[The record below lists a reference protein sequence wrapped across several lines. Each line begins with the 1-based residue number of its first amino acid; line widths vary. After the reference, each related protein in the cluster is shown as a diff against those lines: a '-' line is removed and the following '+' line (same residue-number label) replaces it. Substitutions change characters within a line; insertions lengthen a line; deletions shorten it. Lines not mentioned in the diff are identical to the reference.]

1 MKSDMA
7 QDRSNPKGVEA
18 RQEEPL
24 NMATVSETTIPPV
37 PALPRV
43 SVIIPAM
50 NEARNLPWVLQRMP
64 NVYEVI
70 LVDGRSTDDTVI
82 VARDLRPDVRVITQ
96 AGRGKGDA
104 LIAGFR
110 TARGDVLVTLD
121 ADGSADPAEIPYF
134 VDALLTGADFAK
146 GSRFVAGG
154 GSADLTL
161 LRRIGNGG
169 LTFTVNRLFG
179 SRYTDLCYGY
189 NAFWAH
195 CVPYIREGY
204 DGFEI
209 ETLVTLNITAAGL
222 AVREVASFELERMHG
237 VSNLRTFRDGF
248 RVLRTIVSERVRVSR
263 GGDVRRRPVLAD
275 RPLTALMDA
284 RRATQTGVV
293 EDDSAA
299 PMSTAESESVA

>member
-1 MKSDMA
+1 MARTSSD
-7 QDRSNPKGVEA
+7 PEGVEA
-18 RQEEPL
+18 RQAEVLPSAAGGETPPL
-24 NMATVSETTIPPV
+24 PMT
-37 PALPRV
+37 ALPRV

-50 NEARNLPWVLQRMP
+50 NEARNLPWVFQRMP
-64 NVYEVI
+64 NVYEVV
-70 LVDGRSTDDTVI
+70 LVDGHSTDDTVI
-82 VARDLRPDVRVITQ
+82 VARNLWPDIRVVTQ
-96 AGRGKGDA
+96 TGRGKGDA
-104 LIAGFR
+104 LTAGFR

-121 ADGSADPAEIPYF
+121 ADGSADPAEIPSF
-134 VDALLTGADFAK
+134 VDALLSGADFAK

-209 ETLVTLNITAAGL
+209 ETVVTLNVTTAGL
-222 AVREVASFELERMHG
+222 VVREVASFELERMHG

-263 GGDVRRRPVLAD
+263 GDVRRRPVLAD
-275 RPLTALMDA
+275 RPLTALMEV
-284 RRATQTGVV
+284 RRATQTGVI
-293 EDDSAA
+293 EDDAIGRLG
-299 PMSTAESESVA
+299 TAESESVAS

>member
-1 MKSDMA
+1 MA
-7 QDRSNPKGVEA
+7 QDHSHPEGVEA
-18 RQEEPL
+18 RQKEL
-24 NMATVSETTIPPV
+24 LTMAIAGEMPAPPV
-37 PALPRV
+37 FALPRV
-43 SVIIPAM
+43 SVIVPAM
-50 NEARNLPWVLQRMP
+50 NEARNLPWVFGRMP

-70 LVDGRSTDDTVI
+70 LVDGHSTDDTVM

-96 AGRGKGDA
+96 TGRGKGDA

-121 ADGSADPAEIPYF
+121 ADGSADPAEIPQF
-134 VDALLTGADFAK
+134 VDALLGGADFAK

-189 NAFWAH
+189 NALWAH

-209 ETLVTLNITAAGL
+209 ETLVTLNVTTAGL
-222 AVREVASFELERMHG
+222 VVREVASFELERMHG

-248 RVLRTIVSERVRVSR
+248 RVLRTIVNERVRVAR
-263 GGDVRRRPVLAD
+263 GDVRRRPVLAD

-284 RRATQTGVV
+284 RRATQTGVI
-293 EDDSAA
+293 DDDAAA
-299 PMSTAESESVA
+299 PMSTAETGSVAS